1 MYKELHTLEF
11 GSVSILPCCL
21 NLASVTLID
30 LFKAV
35 TLLASLNR
43 DHFRNT

>member
-11 GSVSILPCCL
+11 GSVSILPCFL
-21 NLASVTLID
+21 SLASLTSFD

-43 DHFRNT
+43 DRFRST